1 MTVKLPIYEIT
12 RHAVKTI
19 TRFPLHNE
27 NEVLHLCTFQAS
39 ETEPLNKEETG
50 DVKDDASSG
59 EITMSQTK
67 EEVV

>member
-1 MTVKLPIYEIT
+1 
-12 RHAVKTI
+12 
-19 TRFPLHNE
+19 
-27 NEVLHLCTFQAS
+27 
-39 ETEPLNKEETG
+39 LNKEETG